1 MVFDMMLFLGV
12 LANVSNERL
21 SCVIL
26 LYESSSKQVVRV
38 RVGTISANAYW
49 FLIFFITES
58 FVIDVDLNCFSH
70 VFSEKNYGESRLN
83 EKITTLHFYFCYV
96 IIIVLNTNDTTSTS
110 VVYQSTGT
118 PTFYTTTGSPFQS
131 NSAYIPSQ
139 TTDER
144 KDYITVIPAGVH
156 LSTASGIIPVNV
168 SSCFTNPSECNEKS
182 CITQMVQ
189 LTPIQTL
196 PSVLPSENHQMIYD
210 SVYVDQQEASTSGM
224 LNDLSHMQ
232 MDNTANTTA
241 SVESDQKFDPS
252 VKTSS
257 IDTASLVGSDIS
269 DNSLQLKRMKQA
281 EAARQRYQRL
291 TPEERKEINA
301 KRTLAQ
307 KRKRQRDK
315 EIEELE
321 GILRKSKDIVDDP
334 AINEQ
339 LREKRI
345 RARRAEAARL
355 RYQRMSSEER
365 RIYNQKRRMRQLG
378 LQGIFFFIFWL
389 YTTKRIAGQKKAA
402 MDDEKVRQR
411 ILEQNAKKAEAA
423 RLRYHRMT
431 EEEKR
436 IYNQRRTEA
445 FRRRRIQEE
454 ILLSTPAGRISAEA
468 LNKAQQIMMRNAKRA
483 EAARLRYQRMTPEQR
498 KAYNQK
504 RSSAKKARERM
515 SQANSAQSSANTSS
529 TTNEQQQQL
538 QINGDSLQNVLD
550 NAVNEEALNALEKDV
565 VRRTRQANMVL
576 MKQRRNSV
584 VDHVVMVRTAPDG
597 TQTII
602 PATTLDDG
610 KQVFHIPRNTTQHG
624 LETINGGTVAIMDS
638 TANKQEPLQLTT
650 VPILSMPDQ
659 SSEPNDRPPEAHQL
673 VPAAISQLPIMP
685 QLAELHPL
693 RPPTPTSETA
703 QTDSQLN
710 RNQAHSQQQPIIFAV
725 QEAQQSVAHQIIVAD
740 LNQPTGVVLSSM
752 SNQIRS
758 RGRPPIYAAAA
769 VAIQQQQQPA
779 EQEQQG
785 SVVLVP
791 TTQLPLP
798 VDSAVQSASLRS
810 NNSRTLKNPNQ
821 VSVPSTGTQDILAV
835 ATAAVGN
842 TVELTPQQKLEIQR
856 AKRAERARM
865 RYHNMSEEER
875 RNFNARR
882 ANALRKAR
890 LRDEHLCMLAENA
903 ELNGGTLDEETLV
916 QIEEAQR
923 RRARRAEA
931 ARLKYH
937 RMSSEERR
945 QYNAVR
951 DAQRRQSR
959 AFVELL
965 NSIFLLVMGLIFSR
979 KREQEAAALSRQQQ
993 QHQQEQKQPKPQND
1007 QSQQQQARQN
1017 EVRLIHLNFKVHVHD
1032 HQDNDTTNQTLI
1044 FDTYIQYEQP
1054 LEGNWD
1060 R

>member
-1 MVFDMMLFLGV
+1 MSQQAFFST
-12 LANVSNERL
+12 ANST
-21 SCVIL
+21 S
-26 LYESSSKQVVRV
+26 
-38 RVGTISANAYW
+38 
-49 FLIFFITES
+49 
-58 FVIDVDLNCFSH
+58 
-70 VFSEKNYGESRLN
+70 
-83 EKITTLHFYFCYV
+83 
-96 IIIVLNTNDTTSTS
+96 IVLNTSDTTSTS

-131 NSAYIPSQ
+131 GSTYLPSQ
-139 TTDER
+139 TSEER

-168 SSCFTNPSECNEKS
+168 SSCFTSPTECNEKS

-196 PSVLPSENHQMIYD
+196 PSALPSEEHQMIYEP
-210 SVYVDQQEASTSGM
+210 VYVDQQEASTSGM
-224 LNDLSHMQ
+224 LNDLHQISMETNSQ
-232 MDNTANTTA
+232 AP
-241 SVESDQKFDPS
+241 VETEQKFDPS
-252 VKTSS
+252 VKTNSV
-257 IDTASLVGSDIS
+257 DTASLVGSDIS

-334 AINEQ
+334 AVNEQ

-378 LQGIFFFIFWL
+378 LQ
-389 YTTKRIAGQKKAA
+389 GQKKAA

-515 SQANSAQSSANTSS
+515 SQANAGSNSNSTSANTSGQPS
-529 TTNEQQQQL
+529 SQVQV
-538 QINGDSLQNVLD
+538 NGDFLQNVLD
-550 NAVNEEALNALEKDV
+550 SAVSEEALNALEKDV

-576 MKQRRNSV
+576 MKQRRSSV
-584 VDHVVMVRTAPDG
+584 VDHVVMVSTAPDG

-602 PATTLDDG
+602 PATTLEDG
-610 KQVFHIPRNTTQHG
+610 KQVFHIPRNSTNHA
-624 LETINGGTVAIMDS
+624 LETINSGTVTIVDPS
-638 TANKQEPLQLTT
+638 SNKQEPLQLAT
-650 VPILSMPDQ
+650 VPILSMPEQ
-659 SSEPNDRPPEAHQL
+659 VAEQNERSGETHQL
-673 VPAAISQLPIMP
+673 VPATISQLPLMP

-693 RPPTPTSETA
+693 RPPSTSTEA
-703 QTDSQLN
+703 VQQDSQMQ
-710 RNQAHSQQQPIIFAV
+710 RNHTQPQQQPIIFAV
-725 QEAQQSVAHQIIVAD
+725 QEPQQSVAHQIIVAD

-769 VAIQQQQQPA
+769 VAIQQQQQSQ

-791 TTQLPLP
+791 ATQLPLP
-798 VDSAVQSASLRS
+798 VDSSASSTKLQQNNRHSKTS
-810 NNSRTLKNPNQ
+810 NPVTAAT
-821 VSVPSTGTQDILAV
+821 TGRQDILAV

-882 ANALRKAR
+882 ANALKRAR
-890 LRDEHLCMLAENA
+890 MRDEQLCMLAETA
-903 ELNGGTLDEETLV
+903 ELNGGTLDEETLA

-951 DAQRRQSR
+951 DAQRRQ
-959 AFVELL
+959 
-965 NSIFLLVMGLIFSR
+965 R

-993 QHQQEQKQPKPQND
+993 HQEQQKQSKQQEEQP
-1007 QSQQQQARQN
+1007 QQQPAQREEVN
-1017 EVRLIHLNFKVHVHD
+1017 E
-1032 HQDNDTTNQTLI
+1032 HQGNDSTNQTLI
-1044 FDTYIQYEQP
+1044 YDTYIQYEQP
-1054 LEGNWD
+1054 LEQNWE

>member
-1 MVFDMMLFLGV
+1 MHVTTEMSQQGFF
-12 LANVSNERL
+12 S
-21 SCVIL
+21 
-26 LYESSSKQVVRV
+26 
-38 RVGTISANAYW
+38 SANS
-49 FLIFFITES
+49 TS
-58 FVIDVDLNCFSH
+58 
-70 VFSEKNYGESRLN
+70 
-83 EKITTLHFYFCYV
+83 
-96 IIIVLNTNDTTSTS
+96 IVLNTNDTTSTS

-378 LQGIFFFIFWL
+378 LQ
-389 YTTKRIAGQKKAA
+389 GQKKAA

-951 DAQRRQSR
+951 DAQRRQ
-959 AFVELL
+959 
-965 NSIFLLVMGLIFSR
+965 R

-1017 EVRLIHLNFKVHVHD
+1017 EVHVHD